1 MTAPL
6 LTAPLVMAAVAL
18 VCAGGA
24 AILFVRPAKSEA
36 SIYRHR
42 IAATMLAAGAI
53 ILAACAWTLHS
64 WDALG

>member
-6 LTAPLVMAAVAL
+6 IMALVAL
-18 VCAGGA
+18 ICAGGA
-24 AILFVRPAKSEA
+24 TFLVLRPAPSEA

-53 ILAACAWTLHS
+53 ILAAYAWTLHS
-64 WDALG
+64 WDALS

>member
-6 LTAPLVMAAVAL
+6 IMALVAL
-18 VCAGGA
+18 ICAGGA
-24 AILFVRPAKSEA
+24 MFLFLRPAPSEA

-53 ILAACAWTLHS
+53 ILAAFAWTLHR

>member
-6 LTAPLVMAAVAL
+6 IMALVAL
-18 VCAGGA
+18 ICAGGA
-24 AILFVRPAKSEA
+24 TFLALRSAPSEA

-53 ILAACAWTLHS
+53 ILAAYAWTLHS
-64 WDALG
+64 WDALS

>member
-6 LTAPLVMAAVAL
+6 IMAIIAL

-24 AILFVRPAKSEA
+24 MTLFLRPAPSEA
-36 SIYRHR
+36 SVYRHR
-42 IAATMLAAGAI
+42 IAATMLAAAAI
-53 ILAACAWTLHS
+53 ILMAYAWTLHR

>member
-6 LTAPLVMAAVAL
+6 IMMLVAL

-24 AILFVRPAKSEA
+24 VTFFLRPAKSDA

-53 ILAACAWTLHS
+53 ILAAFAWTLHS
-64 WDALG
+64 WDALS

>member
-6 LTAPLVMAAVAL
+6 IMALVAL
-18 VCAGGA
+18 ICAGGA
-24 AILFVRPAKSEA
+24 AFLVLRPAPSEA

-53 ILAACAWTLHS
+53 ILAAYAWTLHR
-64 WDALG
+64 WDALS

>member
-6 LTAPLVMAAVAL
+6 IMALVAL
-18 VCAGGA
+18 ICAGGA
-24 AILFVRPAKSEA
+24 TFLARRPAPSEA

-53 ILAACAWTLHS
+53 ILAAYAWTLHS
-64 WDALG
+64 WDALS